1 MRIKRIY
8 LVRHAQSEFNEKGLF
23 QGRLDSDLT
32 PLGFVQARMV
42 ANFLKGKNIQAILS
56 SPQRR
61 AYKTALTISDVLD
74 LPVEIDERLREMSFG
89 NLEGKRFLDLASQ
102 ERDLIKAWLENPV
115 KSPLPTQESM
125 ILFEERVRSFLED
138 ITAREEETVVVVA
151 HGGTLHALVCLAIG
165 ISLEKM
171 WWVHMDN
178 TGVSLLEHDGGSF
191 RLRFLNKLCHLNH

>member
-42 ANFLKGKNIQAILS
+42 ANFLKGKDIQAILS

-102 ERDLIKAWLENPV
+102 ERDLIKAWLENPL

-125 ILFEERVRSFLED
+125 ILFEERVKSFLED

-178 TGVSLLEHDGGSF
+178 TGVSLLEHDGDSF

>member
-125 ILFEERVRSFLED
+125 ILFEERVKSFLED